1 MKTERLLNAIGKI
14 DDNLIADAESND
26 NGCHRSV
33 WFRFGTMAACLA
45 LILCTVVT
53 AKYLSSHATAGAF
66 TLDVNPSVEYTIA
79 KNGTVKDVSFLN
91 SDAENALR
99 DISLEKQSVENAVKQ
114 TVSAYVTGG
123 IMENS
128 NSMVLV
134 SFDSRINSN
143 SELKAALTSTIQ
155 NALAQTQ
162 VVETVVFHDESDD
175 SQAKEIADELS
186 ISRGKADFILAASK
200 RTDMTLDE
208 LAGLS
213 LDVLMMLQDEVEIDP
228 INPAYIGLPEAK
240 RIALKDAGLDKEAQ
254 KVVFTKAEL
263 NSSQKEPC
271 YLLEFYTSKNQYF
284 YQIDAKT
291 GDILYGREYI
301 LLENAKKIAVD
312 DAGCLNKV
320 TFTEETLVDGGIKT
334 PYYRLVFADTQ
345 TRWTYRIDAVLG
357 SILEK
362 KNEKIG
368 TQEFISLEEAKKIA
382 VGDAGCLNKVTF
394 TEETLVDGGIKTPYY
409 RLVFADTQTRWTYR
423 IDAVL
428 GSVLE
433 KNQENIGT
441 QEFISL
447 EEAKSIA
454 LKDAGLDDK
463 AQKIEFTKEEL
474 NRNQGT
480 PCYILE
486 FNNGEYHYTYRIDAV
501 TGNILEKNK
510 EPILL
515 PNPGTTFDSSGSTD
529 SKLRRVE

>member
-1 MKTERLLNAIGKI
+1 MKKKNWYRGLSLA
-14 DDNLIADAESND
+14 DDKYIAEAHPD
-26 NGCHRSV
+26 NVIKPKRNRMFISRV
-33 WFRFGTMAACLA
+33 AACLA

-186 ISRGKADFILAASK
+186 ISRGKADFILATSK

-254 KVVFTKAEL
+254 KVIFTKAEL

-271 YLLEFYTSKNQYF
+271 YFLEFYTNKNQYF

-312 DAGCLNKV
+312 DAGC
-320 TFTEETLVDGGIKT
+320 TT
-334 PYYRLVFADTQ
+334 
-345 TRWTYRIDAVLG
+345 
-357 SILEK
+357 
-362 KNEKIG
+362 
-368 TQEFISLEEAKKIA
+368 
-382 VGDAGCLNKVTF
+382 KVTF

-474 NRNQGT
+474 NRNQGN

-486 FNNGEYHYTYRIDAV
+486 FNNGEYQYTYRIDAV
-501 TGNILEKNK
+501 TGNILETNK

-515 PNPGTTFDSSGSTD
+515 PNPGTTFD
-529 SKLRRVE
+529 